1 VLRALSL
8 RSIRTRTTQF
18 IDDDIKCWL
27 APCTAVC
34 DRDPACSGPAH
45 ALLYLKAGRST
56 HADWVDSRV
65 ADPTEPTGKW
75 KAPRSASKA
84 CTAGES

>member
-1 VLRALSL
+1 MCSGRSVCAQYVREQRSSLTMILSVG
-8 RSIRTRTTQF
+8 
-18 IDDDIKCWL
+18 WHP
-27 APCTAVC
+27 APRCATAT
-34 DRDPACSGPAH
+34 PCSGPAH